1 VDSTG
6 PAATTWISMNN
17 HTAYMTA
24 NLPLGAADDKICGRA
39 VYSDLHIGGATI
51 GGKTDTSKSTW
62 PDGCVTSGLSAQ
74 EKALEFL
81 LFDLSSCV
89 QPDSQ
94 PPAPPP
100 PGVK

>member
-1 VDSTG
+1 MDS
-6 PAATTWISMNN
+6 
-17 HTAYMTA
+17 HTAYMTV
-24 NLPLGAADDKICGRA
+24 NLPYAASDDKICGRA

-51 GGKTDTSKSTW
+51 GGKTDSANGTW
-62 PDGCVTSGLSAQ
+62 PDGCKTTGMSAQ

-89 QPDSQ
+89 QNDTK
-94 PPAPPP
+94 PPTPPP